1 MGRLEKRKGLRY
13 LLDAYSRIKWD
24 MPNIRLLVVG
34 PGSPDNESHGILSA
48 RALQDVEFIGPVS
61 AEDLPRYYATAD
73 IFCSPATGAESFGI
87 VLLEAMAAGK
97 PVVVSDIEGYANI
110 VTDQRQGILFP
121 PKNSE
126 ALADALVRL
135 IKDPS
140 LRQRMGA
147 EGRLTV
153 EQYRWP
159 EIARRVEEY
168 YYRCLETAN
177 GNSR

>member
-1 MGRLEKRKGLRY
+1 M
-13 LLDAYSRIKWD
+13 
-24 MPNIRLLVVG
+24 
-34 PGSPDNESHGILSA
+34 
-48 RALQDVEFIGPVS
+48 EFIGPVS

-135 IKDPS
+135 IKDQA

-177 GNSR
+177 GNSRERTI